1 MDIVSPPVKEPLCP
15 TYDLLLPSDGAF
27 VTERAFNAGHVAEHE
42 LSHAVP
48 KTRYRPHPCLPR
60 RTRIHQRAAAH
71 RNNAQSAEGQ
81 YSETVDTSWLIK
93 SG

>member
-48 KTRYRPHPCLPR
+48 KTRYRPHP
-60 RTRIHQRAAAH
+60 
-71 RNNAQSAEGQ
+71 
-81 YSETVDTSWLIK
+81 
-93 SG
+93 